1 MATIR
6 EIKQKIENAN
16 ALGVAN
22 LTEKGVEISE
32 DATTYEIMQNIAQI
46 STGEADTF
54 YNDFWDNYQENG
66 NKTDYSYAFNGK
78 GWNNVSFNP
87 KYNIVPTK
95 SNTGMFSANGFSG
108 SLIELFEK
116 QGIILDTSSSTG
128 FQNMFLSATAIT
140 DIPELIIYNDGKA
153 VSMAGAFGTCLK
165 LEKVSIDIQSSVSSW
180 VNTFS
185 TCPELKEL
193 NLKGSIDIN
202 GFDVHWST
210 RLNKESL
217 TGIINAL
224 SSATEGLTVT
234 LSLTAVNTA
243 FETSEGAGNG
253 ASSDEWSKLIATK
266 ANWTVEL
273 Q

>member
-1 MATIR
+1 MATI
-6 EIKQKIENAN
+6 KDLKTQIENCN
-16 ALGVAN
+16 ALGIAN
-22 LTEKGVEISE
+22 LANQGVEVSE
-32 DATTYEIMQNIAQI
+32 NATTFEIMQKIAQI
-46 STGEADTF
+46 PEDTF
-54 YNDFWDNYQENG
+54 YDDFWDNYQENG

-87 KYNIVPTK
+87 KYDIVPTK
-95 SNTGMFSANGFSG
+95 SNTGMFSAFGFSG
-108 SLIELFEK
+108 SLIELFEN

-140 DIPELIIYNDGKA
+140 DIPELVISNNGKS

-165 LEKVSIDIQSSVSSW
+165 LQKVSIDIQSSVSSW
-180 VNTFS
+180 ANTFA
-185 TCPELKEL
+185 TCPELQEL
-193 NLKGSIDIN
+193 NIKGSIDIN

-210 RLNKESL
+210 KLNKESL

-224 SSATEGLTVT
+224 SSETEGLTVT

-243 FETSEGAGNG
+243 FETSEGAEDG
-253 ASSDEWSKLIATK
+253 STSEEWLSLTATK
-266 ANWTVEL
+266 SNWAVAL